1 MNHTSFFSIFL
12 LLFFAITNALGQTRI
27 YHTSTELLK
36 LETMLSQNGNQE
48 AKIMLDRYYAAFD
61 TYAYESELMHAAQ
74 NGLTLRQFDLTRN
87 SYLYNSSLSGIQ
99 ANQYNYTL
107 WHLLKSILLPYW

>member
-1 MNHTSFFSIFL
+1 
-12 LLFFAITNALGQTRI
+12 
-27 YHTSTELLK
+27 
-36 LETMLSQNGNQE
+36 MLSQNGNQE